1 MSAAGSRRLR
11 AHAVF
16 LGERLDLR
24 KLPGGEGC
32 DMAGALGAPPG
43 VAVYL
48 FRWGA
53 GAVFGARP
61 EDEAAILDR
70 LRPHV
75 VSPVETVSTELA
87 TVVIGAPDDTVLPDG
102 AIGWRDDADFRMT
115 IVAEALAKSAALT
128 HQEATLGRT
137 LDRME
142 PVIERM
148 RQRGRLAAS
157 PRRLIATVADAI
169 WSRNYAVARVRVDDK
184 PDALWEH
191 GELDRL
197 NTRLT
202 AEFELA
208 ERSAAL
214 DRKLALVGDTVQTL
228 LALIESRRSLVL
240 EVAVAAFIGIEVV
253 VTLWGLFAG

>member
-1 MSAAGSRRLR
+1 MTIDAPRRLR
-11 AHAVF
+11 ARAVF
-16 LGERLDLR
+16 LGERLDMR
-24 KLPGGEGC
+24 SLPGGEGC
-32 DMAGALGAPPG
+32 DMGPPLGAPND

-53 GAVFGARP
+53 GAIFGAGP
-61 EDEAAILDR
+61 EDEAAILER

-75 VSPVETVSTELA
+75 VSPVETISTEQA
-87 TVVIGAPDDTVLPDG
+87 EVVIGAADDSVLPDG
-102 AIGWRDDADFRMT
+102 AIGLRDAADYRLT

-142 PVIERM
+142 PVIARM
-148 RQRGRLAAS
+148 RRRGRLAAS

-184 PDALWEH
+184 PDALWDH

-228 LALIESRRSLVL
+228 LALIEARRSLVL
-240 EVAVAAFIGIEVV
+240 EVAVAFFIAIEVAA
-253 VTLWGLFAG
+253 TLWGLFNG

>member
-1 MSAAGSRRLR
+1 MTGSEERRMR

-24 KLPGGEGC
+24 GLPGGEGC
-32 DMAGALGAPPG
+32 DMGPALGALPG

-53 GAVFGARP
+53 GAIFGAEP
-61 EDEAAILDR
+61 ADEAAILER

-75 VSPVETVSTELA
+75 VSPVAAVSTELA
-87 TVVIGAPDDTVLPDG
+87 TVVIGTHEDAILADG
-102 AIGWRDDADFRMT
+102 AIGLRDDAPFRLT
-115 IVAEALAKSAALT
+115 IVAEALAKSAALS
-128 HQEATLGRT
+128 HQETTLGRT
-137 LDRME
+137 LDGME
-142 PVIERM
+142 PVITRM

-169 WSRNYAVARVRVDDK
+169 WARNYAVARVRVDEK
-184 PDALWEH
+184 PDALWDH

-202 AEFELA
+202 EEFELA

-228 LALIESRRSLVL
+228 LALMESRRSLVL
-240 EVAVAAFIGIEVV
+240 EVAVAVFIGIEVAA
-253 VTLWGLFAG
+253 TLWGLFTG

>member
-1 MSAAGSRRLR
+1 MR

-24 KLPGGEGC
+24 ALPGGEGC
-32 DMAGALGAPPG
+32 DMGRALGARDG
-43 VAVYL
+43 VSVFL

-53 GAVFGARP
+53 GAIFGADP
-61 EDEAAILDR
+61 AEETAILER

-75 VSPVETVSTELA
+75 VSPVEAVSTELA
-87 TVVIGAPDDTVLPDG
+87 TVIIGADEDTLFADG
-102 AIGWRDDADFRMT
+102 AIGLRDAEPFRLA
-115 IVAEALAKSAALT
+115 IVAEALAKSAALA
-128 HQEATLGRT
+128 HQETTLGRT
-137 LDRME
+137 LDGME
-142 PVIERM
+142 PVIARM
-148 RQRGRLAAS
+148 RIRGRLAAS

-169 WSRNYAVARVRVDDK
+169 WARNYAVARVRVDDK
-184 PDALWEH
+184 PDALWDH

-202 AEFELA
+202 EEFELS

-228 LALIESRRSLVL
+228 LALMESRRSLVL
-240 EVAVAAFIGIEVV
+240 EVAVTAFIAIELAA
-253 VTLWGLFAG
+253 TLWGLFTG